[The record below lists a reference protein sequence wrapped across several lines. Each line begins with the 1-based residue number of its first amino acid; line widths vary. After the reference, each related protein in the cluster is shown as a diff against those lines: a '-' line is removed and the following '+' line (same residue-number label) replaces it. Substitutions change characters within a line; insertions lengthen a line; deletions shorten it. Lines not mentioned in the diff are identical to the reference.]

1 MTLKSDTKFQEKLT
15 LGSKKDM
22 GNLVNFH
29 PNTQKS
35 KNFTFMDYFRLN
47 PMRSELKKYRGVIF
61 FDTKKDTMIQNLYR
75 PRPCGLK

>member
-35 KNFTFMDYFRLN
+35 KNFTFMDYFRLK
-47 PMRSELKKYRGVIF
+47 PMRCELKKYRGVIF